1 MRMRLYNII
10 DAGNSDNK
18 LSVIYDTFM
27 MFIIIISLIPL
38 AFKTSNT
45 FFSVIETVS
54 TIVFII
60 DYLLRLITAD
70 HALKT
75 KLPAAVIIYPFTPMA
90 VIDLIVIL
98 SSFTFLSNGFR
109 ILKILRLSRTLKV
122 FRAAK
127 FLRYSKN
134 LIILI
139 DVLKKEKKALSAVA
153 TMATAYIVISALVI
167 FNVEPNSF
175 DNFFDA
181 IYWATV
187 SLTTVGY
194 GDIYPVSTLGRI
206 VTMISSL
213 FGIAIIALPSGI
225 ITGGYLNEINS
236 RNQKREDKEE

>member
-1 MRMRLYNII
+1 MRKRLYNII

-109 ILKILRLSRTLKV
+109 ILKILRLLIPVRVTTIFGSEMTYLRRFGV
-122 FRAAK
+122 FFFPHDPLLAH
-127 FLRYSKN
+127 YS
-134 LIILI
+134 
-139 DVLKKEKKALSAVA
+139 
-153 TMATAYIVISALVI
+153 
-167 FNVEPNSF
+167 
-175 DNFFDA
+175 
-181 IYWATV
+181 
-187 SLTTVGY
+187 
-194 GDIYPVSTLGRI
+194 
-206 VTMISSL
+206 
-213 FGIAIIALPSGI
+213 
-225 ITGGYLNEINS
+225 NE
-236 RNQKREDKEE
+236 QL

>member
-1 MRMRLYNII
+1 MRKRLYNII

-54 TIVFII
+54 TVIFII

-122 FRAAK
+122 FRAVK

-153 TMATAYIVISALVI
+153 TMAAAYIVISALVI